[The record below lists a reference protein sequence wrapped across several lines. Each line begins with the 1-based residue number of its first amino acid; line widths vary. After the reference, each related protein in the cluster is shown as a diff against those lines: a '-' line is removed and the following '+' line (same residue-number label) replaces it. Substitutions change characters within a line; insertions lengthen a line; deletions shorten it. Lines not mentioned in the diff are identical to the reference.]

1 EEKGSNQF
9 EKLRQEHIVFIVDEA
24 HRAVSD
30 EEMKRIKKI
39 LPNSTW
45 FGLTGTPIFEQNK
58 KQENGTFARTT
69 SQQYGPLLHSYTTKN
84 AMDDGAVLGFQVEYH
99 SLISE
104 EDQEVIVTQLNKGKL
119 PDDVLQQEKLLP
131 TELYETDE
139 HIRTMLQK
147 IFNRRS
153 VVKKFKVQNGF
164 PTMSAILTTHSIA
177 QAKHIYRIL
186 KEMKDNGTLL
196 NGRQFDERH
205 QLIDKDFPRVAITFS
220 TNPDQLEKNEQDDEL
235 VEIMKE
241 YAKQFDASPYQD
253 EKLYN
258 QNINKRLARKE
269 KQYQSDG
276 QWLDFVIVVDRLLT
290 GFDSPTIQTL
300 YIDREMNY
308 QKLLQA
314 FSRTNRIYT
323 GKDSG
328 LIVSFRKPFTMKE
341 NVQNTFRLFSNENQN
356 FDQLIPREYEE
367 VKKEF
372 IECSTLY

>member
-1 EEKGSNQF
+1 MRSAQQESEEKGSNQY
-9 EKLRQEHIVFIVDEA
+9 EKLRKEHIVFIVDEA

-39 LPNSTW
+39 LTNSTW
-45 FGLTGTPIFEQNK
+45 FGLTGTPIFEENK

-69 SQQYGPLLHSYTTKN
+69 SQQYGPLLHSYTIKN

-153 VVKKFKVQNGF
+153 VVKKFKVKNGF

-220 TNPDQLEKNEQDDEL
+220 TNPDQLEKNEQNEL
-235 VEIMKE
+235 QVMLEWLDYVRDWLEYNAAYSFTYNYDAIMKGTYTKE
-241 YAKQFDASPYQD
+241 LL
-253 EKLYN
+253 EGVYN
-258 QNINKRLARKE
+258 SQTLKVLKGAADKNLFSYKEINKVE
-269 KQYQSDG
+269 
-276 QWLDFVIVVDRLLT
+276 
-290 GFDSPTIQTL
+290 
-300 YIDREMNY
+300 
-308 QKLLQA
+308 
-314 FSRTNRIYT
+314 
-323 GKDSG
+323 
-328 LIVSFRKPFTMKE
+328 
-341 NVQNTFRLFSNENQN
+341 
-356 FDQLIPREYEE
+356 
-367 VKKEF
+367 
-372 IECSTLY
+372 

>member
-1 EEKGSNQF
+1 
-9 EKLRQEHIVFIVDEA
+9 
-24 HRAVSD
+24 
-30 EEMKRIKKI
+30 
-39 LPNSTW
+39 
-45 FGLTGTPIFEQNK
+45 
-58 KQENGTFARTT
+58 
-69 SQQYGPLLHSYTTKN
+69 
-84 AMDDGAVLGFQVEYH
+84 MDDGAVLGFQVEYH
-99 SLISE
+99 SLVSE

-119 PDDVLQQEKLLP
+119 PDDALQQEKLLP

-153 VVKKFKVQNGF
+153 VVKKFKVKNGF

-269 KQYQSDG
+269 KQYQSVTHARSGRAPGSTGRCTTTQHGHETQESRHGTPWIDRG
-276 QWLDFVIVVDRLLT
+276 GKSVGCHDIYCAWMAPAHAGPMAHDSDHRSEAGFFCILFRIQCLQVFLDAVEHAQCLAQLVVFDPAGGVLAQLARDQLHVVD
-290 GFDSPTIQTL
+290 DH
-300 YIDREMNY
+300 
-308 QKLLQA
+308 A
-314 FSRTNRIYT
+314 
-323 GKDSG
+323 
-328 LIVSFRKPFTMKE
+328 
-341 NVQNTFRLFSNENQN
+341 RLFGDVEPPCATVARIGPALDETRRRS
-356 FDQLIPREYEE
+356 EE
-367 VKKEF
+367 HTSELQ
-372 IECSTLY
+372 SP